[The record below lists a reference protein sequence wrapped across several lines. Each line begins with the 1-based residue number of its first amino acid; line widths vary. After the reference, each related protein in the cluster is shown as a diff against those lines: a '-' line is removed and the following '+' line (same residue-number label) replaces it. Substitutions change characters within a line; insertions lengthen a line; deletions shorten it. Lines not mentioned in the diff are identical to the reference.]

1 MPAVA
6 FYHRAG
12 QKAGPV
18 GTARAGETAL
28 VFVAPGL
35 PRFARND
42 GGQTSPVIA
51 SLTSALP
58 TRVDET
64 ALVFV
69 APGLPRFARNDGE
82 SSAQTSLPVI
92 ARRTCAAAIQS
103 FSAECQEGADF
114 GSMLWTLL
122 FRRPCALEI

>member
-58 TRVDET
+58 THVDET

-82 SSAQTSLPVI
+82 SSAQASPRHCESGTGL
-92 ARRTCAAAIQS
+92 QS
-103 FSAECQEGADF
+103 TRVDETGIF
-114 GSMLWTLL
+114 LV
-122 FRRPCALEI
+122 